1 MEVRVD
7 TMPINQSSKKR
18 KGLFS
23 GASPIAPRPAACGS
37 ITASRTTAPT
47 SPTAS
52 ASSADNVNLSAALTA
67 LKVSLKRDLESYAP
81 PTPAVS
87 PAHGRGPTKRAR
99 FDFGAMEE
107 TETEPEETQ
116 KPQAAAPLKPVNA
129 LLAVSNRIKF
139 ELERRRRDRERA
151 QRPRRRKQL
160 SYFAIVGAFQRA
172 AHERNVAVQVGTDLK
187 GTIMNPVVVEAEA
200 RTQSYLPQ
208 INDASTS
215 TITSLDAIIKELPS
229 FRQIKGKVRDVYVF
243 EDRVL
248 LVSTDRQ
255 SAFDRALASVPF
267 KGRVLTL
274 TSVWWFEQTK
284 HIVANHLLGVP
295 HPSAMLCKK
304 CTVFPVEFVVRGY
317 ITGSTSTSMWTNYK
331 NGSRDFCGHKLQDG
345 YVQHQKLPQNLVTPT
360 TKDDEHDE
368 LISGLEIVSQGRMT
382 QEQWD
387 YCEKKTLEL
396 FAFGQEQAAK
406 RGLILVDTKYEFGID
421 DATGEIMLIDEI
433 HTPDS
438 SRFWLAASYEERMA
452 AGQSPENIDKEF
464 LRLWFKDHCDPY
476 KDEVL
481 PEAPKE
487 LVSELSRRY
496 ILLYELITGSKFEF
510 PSADE
515 QGLAEGVCKT
525 LLSK

>member
-1 MEVRVD
+1 M
-7 TMPINQSSKKR
+7 SS
-18 KGLFS
+18 
-23 GASPIAPRPAACGS
+23 
-37 ITASRTTAPT
+37 
-47 SPTAS
+47 
-52 ASSADNVNLSAALTA
+52 V
-67 LKVSLKRDLESYAP
+67 
-81 PTPAVS
+81 
-87 PAHGRGPTKRAR
+87 
-99 FDFGAMEE
+99 
-107 TETEPEETQ
+107 
-116 KPQAAAPLKPVNA
+116 
-129 LLAVSNRIKF
+129 
-139 ELERRRRDRERA
+139 
-151 QRPRRRKQL
+151 
-160 SYFAIVGAFQRA
+160 
-172 AHERNVAVQVGTDLK
+172 VA
-187 GTIMNPVVVEAEA
+187 EAET

-208 INDASTS
+208 INAASTQ
-215 TITSLDAIIKELPS
+215 TITSLDALSQELPS
-229 FRQIKGKVRDVYVF
+229 FQQIKGKVRDVYVF

-274 TSVWWFEQTK
+274 TSVWWFQQTK

-295 HPSAMLCKK
+295 HTSAMLCKK

-331 NGSRDFCGHKLQDG
+331 NGSRDFCGHQLPDG
-345 YVQHQKLPQNLVTPT
+345 FVQHQKLPKNLVTPT

-368 LISGLEIVSQGRMT
+368 LISGVEIVRSGRMT

-396 FAFGQEQAAK
+396 FAFGQQQAAQ

-421 DATGEIMLIDEI
+421 NETGEIMLIDEI

-438 SRFWLAASYEERMA
+438 SRYWLAASYDERMA

-476 KDEVL
+476 NDKEL

-496 ILLYELITGSKFEF
+496 ILLYELITGSKFQF
-510 PSADE
+510 PAADE
-515 QGLAEGVCKT
+515 KSLAESVRNA
-525 LLSK
+525 LLQ